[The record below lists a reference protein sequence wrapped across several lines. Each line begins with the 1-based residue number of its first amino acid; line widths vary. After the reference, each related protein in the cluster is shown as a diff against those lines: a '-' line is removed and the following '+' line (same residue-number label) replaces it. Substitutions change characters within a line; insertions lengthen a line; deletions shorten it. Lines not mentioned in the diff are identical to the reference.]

1 MRRHPGIW
9 LITIALLGSAPGSAA
24 PAAQAATA
32 DGGDTAAGVPREY
45 QVKAAFVD
53 RFLNFVEWSG
63 PKADADTLVIGVVG
77 DSPMA
82 AALETI
88 ASGARSRPVVVRTA
102 GTHEEL
108 AMSCRVIFV
117 SATIAGVPRADS
129 PQWGDTAWTAPHQV
143 LTIGEDD
150 GFTASGG
157 VIGFYTEDDRL
168 RFAVSEGAT
177 AQAGLTISSK
187 LLRLAKIVP

>member
-1 MRRHPGIW
+1 MRVHPGIR
-9 LITIALLGSAPGSAA
+9 LIPIALLVVASGAGV
-24 PAAQAATA
+24 PAARAAA
-32 DGGDTAAGVPREY
+32 DVDADAAGGVPREY

-63 PKADADTLVIGVVG
+63 PQAAGDTLVIGVVG
-77 DSPMA
+77 DSPLA
-82 AALETI
+82 AALR
-88 ASGARSRPVVVRTA
+88 AVYAGAGAGPVQVRTA
-102 GTHEEL
+102 GTPREMAE
-108 AMSCRVIFV
+108 ACRVIFV
-117 SATIAGVPRADS
+117 SAVIGGAPRADD
-129 PQWGDTAWTAPHQV
+129 PQWGDVAWTASHQV

-168 RFAVSEGAT
+168 RFAVSEGAS
-177 AQAGLTISSK
+177 ARAGLTIGSK